1 MSRLFIYDTSN
12 FIDFPIGGQLTS
24 IGNFL
29 RFICEEHP
37 ERTEDIV
44 LVGVTLCQGEI
55 GKIKKVNLYGRQISF
70 LPVTTA
76 EKDLGNTASSLRL
89 KYVKGLLKC
98 RKLLKIT
105 KRDCNYVHSPEAYGI
120 VKLFCPVAQ
129 CVIFSHGS
137 YFNMERG
144 FRFFQKNLLVK
155 KGFVL
160 YLKWVLR
167 SANLILLLDKDSL
180 RDYKPYNSN
189 LVQVGNSIICPE
201 LPEGRHI
208 LAEGRVREILFVGR
222 LSKDKRVEPII
233 RAVEDMGKAG
243 CGGESRGKAGSG
255 SEGSGSAGSE
265 SEGSGKVDSKSEA
278 DEEKAGLLESG
289 LRLTIVGDGE
299 EYRNLIPYA
308 GERIRF
314 VGAVPPNEVKEYMQ
328 NSDILVMNS
337 AFEGIP
343 MTILEAISYGL
354 PVVSTNVGGIG
365 EVLHFGQDSEE
376 TDGTA
381 ESIRGAIGRIEDHY
395 DVYSRNA
402 YENSKAYDY
411 RILNRKVY
419 DLLCG
424 YWRG

>member
-37 ERTEDIV
+37 ERTDDIV
-44 LVGVTLCQGEI
+44 LVGVTLCQGEV
-55 GKIKKVNLYGRQISF
+55 GKIKKINLYGRQISF

-98 RKLLKIT
+98 RKLLKIA

-120 VKLFCPVAQ
+120 VRLFCPVAR

-160 YLKWVLR
+160 YLKWVLK

-201 LPEGRHI
+201 LPEGMHVLR
-208 LAEGRVREILFVGR
+208 EGKVREILFVGR

-243 CGGESRGKAGSG
+243 FGE
-255 SEGSGSAGSE
+255 EGSGMD
-265 SEGSGKVDSKSEA
+265 GSGI
-278 DEEKAGLLESG
+278 
-289 LRLTIVGDGE
+289 RLTIVGDGE
-299 EYRNLIPYA
+299 EYHNLIPYA

-314 VGAVPPNEVKEYMQ
+314 VGAVPPKEVKEYMQ

-337 AFEGIP
+337 SFEGLP

-365 EVLHFGQDSEE
+365 EALHFGQDSEE

-381 ESIRGAIGRIEDHY
+381 EGIQAAIGRIEAHY

-411 RILNRKVY
+411 RTLNRKVY

-424 YWRG
+424 YWGC

>member
-55 GKIKKVNLYGRQISF
+55 GKIKKINLYGRQISF

-89 KYVKGLLKC
+89 RYVKGLLKC
-98 RKLLKIT
+98 RKLLKIA

-120 VKLFCPVAQ
+120 VKLFCPVAR

-201 LPEGRHI
+201 LPEGRHV
-208 LAEGRVREILFVGR
+208 LREGKVREILFVGR

-243 CGGESRGKAGSG
+243 FGE
-255 SEGSGSAGSE
+255 EGSGMDGSE
-265 SEGSGKVDSKSEA
+265 I
-278 DEEKAGLLESG
+278 
-289 LRLTIVGDGE
+289 RLTIVGDGE
-299 EYRNLIPYA
+299 EYHNLIPYA

-314 VGAVPPNEVKEYMQ
+314 VGAVPPL
-328 NSDILVMNS
+328 SLIH
-337 AFEGIP
+337 I
-343 MTILEAISYGL
+343 
-354 PVVSTNVGGIG
+354 
-365 EVLHFGQDSEE
+365 
-376 TDGTA
+376 
-381 ESIRGAIGRIEDHY
+381 
-395 DVYSRNA
+395 
-402 YENSKAYDY
+402 
-411 RILNRKVY
+411 
-419 DLLCG
+419 
-424 YWRG
+424 

>member
-44 LVGVTLCQGEI
+44 LVGVTLCQGEV
-55 GKIKKVNLYGRQISF
+55 GKIKKINLYGRQISF

-98 RKLLKIT
+98 RKLLKIA

-120 VKLFCPVAQ
+120 VKLFCPVAR

-201 LPEGRHI
+201 LPEGMHVLR
-208 LAEGRVREILFVGR
+208 EGKVREILFVGR

-233 RAVEDMGKAG
+233 RAVEGMGKAG
-243 CGGESRGKAGSG
+243 FGE
-255 SEGSGSAGSE
+255 EGSGMDGSE
-265 SEGSGKVDSKSEA
+265 I
-278 DEEKAGLLESG
+278 
-289 LRLTIVGDGE
+289 RLTIVGDGE
-299 EYRNLIPYA
+299 EYHNLIPYA

-314 VGAVPPNEVKEYMQ
+314 VGAVPPKEVKEYMQ

-337 AFEGIP
+337 SFEGVP

-365 EVLHFGQDSEE
+365 EALHFGQDSEE
-376 TDGTA
+376 TDGTEEGIQA
-381 ESIRGAIGRIEDHY
+381 AIRRIEAHY

-411 RILNRKVY
+411 RTLNRKVY

-424 YWRG
+424 YWGC

>member
-55 GKIKKVNLYGRQISF
+55 GKIKKINLYGRQISF

-89 KYVKGLLKC
+89 RYVKGLLKC
-98 RKLLKIT
+98 RKLLKIA

-120 VKLFCPVAQ
+120 VKLFCPVAR
-129 CVIFSHGS
+129 CIIFSHGS

-201 LPEGRHI
+201 LPEGRHV
-208 LAEGRVREILFVGR
+208 LREGKVREILFVGR

-233 RAVEDMGKAG
+233 RAVEGM
-243 CGGESRGKAGSG
+243 GKAGSG
-255 SEGSGSAGSE
+255 DEGSGMDGSE
-265 SEGSGKVDSKSEA
+265 T
-278 DEEKAGLLESG
+278 
-289 LRLTIVGDGE
+289 RLTIVGDGE
-299 EYRNLIPYA
+299 EYHNLIPYA

-314 VGAVPPNEVKEYMQ
+314 VGAVPPKEVKEYMQ

-337 AFEGIP
+337 SFEGVP

-365 EVLHFGQDSEE
+365 EALHFGQDSEE

-381 ESIRGAIGRIEDHY
+381 EGIQAAIRRIEAHY

-411 RILNRKVY
+411 RTLNRKVY

-424 YWRG
+424 YWGC

>member
-29 RFICEEHP
+29 RFVCEEHP

-44 LVGVTLCQGEI
+44 LVGVTLCEEEI
-55 GKIKKVNLYGRQISF
+55 GKIRKINLYGRRIAF

-98 RKLLKIT
+98 RKLLRIT

-120 VKLFCPVAQ
+120 VKLFCPAAR

-137 YFNMERG
+137 YFNMEKG
-144 FRFFQKNLLVK
+144 FRFFRKNVLVK

-201 LPEGRHI
+201 LPEGRHV
-208 LAEGRVREILFVGR
+208 LKEGKVREILFVGR

-233 RAVEDMGKAG
+233 RAIAG
-243 CGGESRGKAGSG
+243 M
-255 SEGSGSAGSE
+255 GSAGQGGNADNGNAE
-265 SEGSGKVDSKSEA
+265 REKVEWGED
-278 DEEKAGLLESG
+278 AGQG
-289 LRLTIVGDGE
+289 GNTGGMRLTIVGDGE
-299 EYRNLIPYA
+299 EYGNLIPYA

-314 VGAVPPNEVKEYMQ
+314 VGAVPPGEVKEYMQ

-365 EVLHFGQDSEE
+365 EALHFGQDSEE

-381 ESIRGAIGRIEDHY
+381 ESIRAAIGRIEAHY

-402 YENSKAYDY
+402 YENSKAFDY

-424 YWRG
+424 YWGA

>member
-55 GKIKKVNLYGRQISF
+55 GKIKKINLYGRQISF

-98 RKLLKIT
+98 RKLLKIA

-120 VKLFCPVAQ
+120 VKLFCPVAR

-201 LPEGRHI
+201 LPEGRHV
-208 LAEGRVREILFVGR
+208 LREGKVREILFVGR

-233 RAVEDMGKAG
+233 RAVEGM
-243 CGGESRGKAGSG
+243 GKAGSG
-255 SEGSGSAGSE
+255 DEGSGMD
-265 SEGSGKVDSKSEA
+265 GSGI
-278 DEEKAGLLESG
+278 
-289 LRLTIVGDGE
+289 RLTIVGDGE
-299 EYRNLIPYA
+299 EYHNLIPYA

-314 VGAVPPNEVKEYMQ
+314 VGAVPPKEVKEYMQ

-337 AFEGIP
+337 SFEGVP

-365 EVLHFGQDSEE
+365 EALHFGQDSEE
-376 TDGTA
+376 TDGTEEGIQA
-381 ESIRGAIGRIEDHY
+381 AIRRIEAHY

-411 RILNRKVY
+411 RTLNRKVY

-424 YWRG
+424 YWGC

>member
-89 KYVKGLLKC
+89 RYVKGLLKC
-98 RKLLKIT
+98 RKLLKIA

-120 VKLFCPVAQ
+120 VKLFCPVAR

-201 LPEGRHI
+201 LPEGRHV
-208 LAEGRVREILFVGR
+208 LREGKVREILFVGR

-233 RAVEDMGKAG
+233 RAVEGMGKAG
-243 CGGESRGKAGSG
+243 FGE
-255 SEGSGSAGSE
+255 EGSGMDGSE
-265 SEGSGKVDSKSEA
+265 I
-278 DEEKAGLLESG
+278 
-289 LRLTIVGDGE
+289 RLTIVGDGE
-299 EYRNLIPYA
+299 EYHNLIPYA

-314 VGAVPPNEVKEYMQ
+314 VGAVPPKEVKEYMQ

-337 AFEGIP
+337 SFEGVP

-365 EVLHFGQDSEE
+365 EALHFGQDSEE

-381 ESIRGAIGRIEDHY
+381 EGIQAAIRRIEAHY

-411 RILNRKVY
+411 RTLNRKVY

-424 YWRG
+424 YWGC

>member
-55 GKIKKVNLYGRQISF
+55 GKIKKINLYGRQISF

-89 KYVKGLLKC
+89 RYVKGLLKC
-98 RKLLKIT
+98 RKLLKIA

-120 VKLFCPVAQ
+120 VKLFCPVAR

-201 LPEGRHI
+201 LPKGRHV
-208 LAEGRVREILFVGR
+208 LREGKVREILFVGR

-233 RAVEDMGKAG
+233 RAVEGM
-243 CGGESRGKAGSG
+243 GKAGSG
-255 SEGSGSAGSE
+255 DEGSGMDGSE
-265 SEGSGKVDSKSEA
+265 T
-278 DEEKAGLLESG
+278 
-289 LRLTIVGDGE
+289 RLTIVGDGE
-299 EYRNLIPYA
+299 EYHNLIPYA

-314 VGAVPPNEVKEYMQ
+314 VGAVPPKEVKEYMQ

-337 AFEGIP
+337 SFEGVP

-365 EVLHFGQDSEE
+365 EALHFGQDSEE

-381 ESIRGAIGRIEDHY
+381 EGIQAAIRRIEAHY

-411 RILNRKVY
+411 RTLNRKVY

-424 YWRG
+424 YWGC

>member
-29 RFICEEHP
+29 RFVCEEHP

-44 LVGVTLCQGEI
+44 LVGVTLCEEEI
-55 GKIKKVNLYGRQISF
+55 GKIREINLYGRRIAF

-98 RKLLKIT
+98 RKLLKIS

-120 VKLFCPVAQ
+120 VKLFCPAAR

-137 YFNMERG
+137 YFNMEKG
-144 FRFFQKNLLVK
+144 FRFFRKNVLVK

-201 LPEGRHI
+201 LPEGRHV
-208 LAEGRVREILFVGR
+208 LKEGNVREILFVGR

-233 RAVEDMGKAG
+233 RAIADM
-243 CGGESRGKAGSG
+243 
-255 SEGSGSAGSE
+255 GSAGQ
-265 SEGSGKVDSKSEA
+265 GGNA
-278 DEEKAGLLESG
+278 DNGNAEYGECAGQGGNTGG

-299 EYRNLIPYA
+299 EYHNLISYA

-314 VGAVPPNEVKEYMQ
+314 VGAVPPGEVKEYMQ
-328 NSDILVMNS
+328 SSDILVMNS

-365 EVLHFGQDSEE
+365 EALHFGQDSEE

-381 ESIRGAIGRIEDHY
+381 ESIRAAIGRIEAHY

-402 YENSKAYDY
+402 YENSKAFDY

-419 DLLCG
+419 GLLCG
-424 YWRG
+424 YWGA

>member
-201 LPEGRHI
+201 LPEGMHVLR
-208 LAEGRVREILFVGR
+208 EGKVREILFVGR

-233 RAVEDMGKAG
+233 RAVEGMGKAG
-243 CGGESRGKAGSG
+243 FGE
-255 SEGSGSAGSE
+255 EGSGMDGSE
-265 SEGSGKVDSKSEA
+265 I
-278 DEEKAGLLESG
+278 
-289 LRLTIVGDGE
+289 RLTIVGDGE
-299 EYRNLIPYA
+299 EYHNLIPYA
-308 GERIRF
+308 GERICF
-314 VGAVPPNEVKEYMQ
+314 VGAVLPKEVKEYMQ

-337 AFEGIP
+337 SFEGVP

-365 EVLHFGQDSEE
+365 EALHFGQDSEE

-381 ESIRGAIGRIEDHY
+381 EGIQAAIRRIEAHY

-411 RILNRKVY
+411 RTLNRKVY

-424 YWRG
+424 YWGC

>member
-44 LVGVTLCQGEI
+44 LVGVTLCQGEV
-55 GKIKKVNLYGRQISF
+55 GKIKKINLYGRQISF

-98 RKLLKIT
+98 RKLLKIA

-120 VKLFCPVAQ
+120 VRLFCPVAR

-201 LPEGRHI
+201 LPEGRHV
-208 LAEGRVREILFVGR
+208 LREGKVREILFVGR

-233 RAVEDMGKAG
+233 RAVEGMGKAG
-243 CGGESRGKAGSG
+243 FGE
-255 SEGSGSAGSE
+255 EGSGMDGSE
-265 SEGSGKVDSKSEA
+265 I
-278 DEEKAGLLESG
+278 
-289 LRLTIVGDGE
+289 RLTIVGDGE
-299 EYRNLIPYA
+299 EYHNLIPYA

-314 VGAVPPNEVKEYMQ
+314 VGAVPPKEVKEYMQ

-337 AFEGIP
+337 SFEGVP

-365 EVLHFGQDSEE
+365 EALHFGQDSEE

-381 ESIRGAIGRIEDHY
+381 EGIQAAIRRIEAHY

-411 RILNRKVY
+411 RTLNRKVY

-424 YWRG
+424 YWGC

>member
-55 GKIKKVNLYGRQISF
+55 GKIKKINLYGKQISF

-89 KYVKGLLKC
+89 RYVKGLLKC
-98 RKLLKIT
+98 RKLLKIA

-120 VKLFCPVAQ
+120 VKLFCPVAR

-144 FRFFQKNLLVK
+144 FRFFRKNLLVK

-201 LPEGRHI
+201 LPEGRHV
-208 LAEGRVREILFVGR
+208 LREGKVREILFVGR

-233 RAVEDMGKAG
+233 RAVEGMGKAG
-243 CGGESRGKAGSG
+243 FGE
-255 SEGSGSAGSE
+255 EGSGMDGSE
-265 SEGSGKVDSKSEA
+265 I
-278 DEEKAGLLESG
+278 
-289 LRLTIVGDGE
+289 RLTIVGDGE
-299 EYRNLIPYA
+299 EYHNLIPYA

-314 VGAVPPNEVKEYMQ
+314 VGAVPPKEVKEYMQ

-337 AFEGIP
+337 SFEGVP

-365 EVLHFGQDSEE
+365 EALHFGQDSEE

-381 ESIRGAIGRIEDHY
+381 EGIQAAIRRIESHY

-411 RILNRKVY
+411 RTLNRKVY

-424 YWRG
+424 YWGC

>member
-55 GKIKKVNLYGRQISF
+55 GKIKKINLYGRQISF

-76 EKDLGNTASSLRL
+76 ERDLGNTASSLRL
-89 KYVKGLLKC
+89 RYVKGLLKC
-98 RKLLKIT
+98 RKLLKIA

-120 VKLFCPVAQ
+120 VKLFCPVAR

-201 LPEGRHI
+201 LPEGRHV
-208 LAEGRVREILFVGR
+208 LREGKVREILFVGR

-233 RAVEDMGKAG
+233 RAVEGM
-243 CGGESRGKAGSG
+243 GKAGSG
-255 SEGSGSAGSE
+255 DEGSGMDGSE
-265 SEGSGKVDSKSEA
+265 I
-278 DEEKAGLLESG
+278 
-289 LRLTIVGDGE
+289 RLTIVGDGE
-299 EYRNLIPYA
+299 EYHNLIPYA

-314 VGAVPPNEVKEYMQ
+314 VGAVPPKEVKEYMQ

-337 AFEGIP
+337 SFEGVP

-365 EVLHFGQDSEE
+365 EALHFGQDSEE

-381 ESIRGAIGRIEDHY
+381 EGIQAAIGRIEAHY

-411 RILNRKVY
+411 RTLNRKVY

-424 YWRG
+424 YWGG

>member
-55 GKIKKVNLYGRQISF
+55 GKIKKINLYGRQISF

-89 KYVKGLLKC
+89 RYVKGLLKC
-98 RKLLKIT
+98 RKLLKIA

-120 VKLFCPVAQ
+120 VKLFCPVAR

-201 LPEGRHI
+201 LPEGRHV
-208 LAEGRVREILFVGR
+208 LREGKVREILFVGR

-233 RAVEDMGKAG
+233 RAVEGMGKAG
-243 CGGESRGKAGSG
+243 FGE
-255 SEGSGSAGSE
+255 EGSGMDGGE
-265 SEGSGKVDSKSEA
+265 I
-278 DEEKAGLLESG
+278 
-289 LRLTIVGDGE
+289 RLTIVGDGE
-299 EYRNLIPYA
+299 EYHNLIPYA

-314 VGAVPPNEVKEYMQ
+314 VGAVPPKEVKEYMQ

-337 AFEGIP
+337 SFEGVP

-365 EVLHFGQDSEE
+365 EALHFGQDSEE
-376 TDGTA
+376 TDGTEEGIQA
-381 ESIRGAIGRIEDHY
+381 AIRRIEAHY

-411 RILNRKVY
+411 RTLNRKVY

-424 YWRG
+424 YWGC

>member
-55 GKIKKVNLYGRQISF
+55 GKIKKINLYGRQISF

-89 KYVKGLLKC
+89 RYVKGLLKC
-98 RKLLKIT
+98 RKLLKIA

-120 VKLFCPVAQ
+120 VKLFCPVAR

-201 LPEGRHI
+201 LPEGRHV
-208 LAEGRVREILFVGR
+208 LREGKVREILFVGR

-233 RAVEDMGKAG
+233 RAVEGMGKAG
-243 CGGESRGKAGSG
+243 FGE
-255 SEGSGSAGSE
+255 EGSGMDGSE
-265 SEGSGKVDSKSEA
+265 I
-278 DEEKAGLLESG
+278 
-289 LRLTIVGDGE
+289 RLTIVGDGE
-299 EYRNLIPYA
+299 EYHNLIPYA
-308 GERIRF
+308 GEHIRF
-314 VGAVPPNEVKEYMQ
+314 VGAVPPKEVKEYMQ

-337 AFEGIP
+337 SFEGVP

-365 EVLHFGQDSEE
+365 EALHFGQDSEE

-381 ESIRGAIGRIEDHY
+381 EGIQAAIGRIEAHY

-411 RILNRKVY
+411 RTLNRKVY

-424 YWRG
+424 YWGC

>member
-55 GKIKKVNLYGRQISF
+55 GKIKKINLYGRQISF

-89 KYVKGLLKC
+89 RYVKGLLKC
-98 RKLLKIT
+98 RKLLKIA

-120 VKLFCPVAQ
+120 VKLFCPVAR

-160 YLKWVLR
+160 YLKWVLK

-201 LPEGRHI
+201 LPEGRHV
-208 LAEGRVREILFVGR
+208 LREGKVREILFVGR

-233 RAVEDMGKAG
+233 RAVEGMGKAG
-243 CGGESRGKAGSG
+243 FGE
-255 SEGSGSAGSE
+255 EGSGMDGGE
-265 SEGSGKVDSKSEA
+265 I
-278 DEEKAGLLESG
+278 
-289 LRLTIVGDGE
+289 RLTIVGDGE
-299 EYRNLIPYA
+299 EYHNLIPYA

-314 VGAVPPNEVKEYMQ
+314 VGAVPPKEVKEYMQ

-337 AFEGIP
+337 SFEGVP

-365 EVLHFGQDSEE
+365 EALHFGQDSEE
-376 TDGTA
+376 TDGTEEGIQA
-381 ESIRGAIGRIEDHY
+381 AIRRIEAHY

-411 RILNRKVY
+411 RTLNRKVY

-424 YWRG
+424 YWGC

>member
-1 MSRLFIYDTSN
+1 VSRLFIYDTSN

-29 RFICEEHP
+29 RFICEELP

-55 GKIKKVNLYGRQISF
+55 GKIKKINLYGRQISF

-89 KYVKGLLKC
+89 RYVKGLLKC
-98 RKLLKIT
+98 RKLLKIA

-120 VKLFCPVAQ
+120 VKLFCPVAR

-144 FRFFQKNLLVK
+144 FRFFRKNLLVK

-201 LPEGRHI
+201 LPEGRHV
-208 LAEGRVREILFVGR
+208 LREGKVREILFVGR

-233 RAVEDMGKAG
+233 RAVEGMGKAG
-243 CGGESRGKAGSG
+243 FGE
-255 SEGSGSAGSE
+255 EGSGMDGSE
-265 SEGSGKVDSKSEA
+265 I
-278 DEEKAGLLESG
+278 
-289 LRLTIVGDGE
+289 RLTIVGDGE
-299 EYRNLIPYA
+299 EYHNLIPYA

-314 VGAVPPNEVKEYMQ
+314 VGAVPPKEVKEYMQ

-337 AFEGIP
+337 SFEGVP

-365 EVLHFGQDSEE
+365 EALHFGQDSEE
-376 TDGTA
+376 TDGTEEGIQA
-381 ESIRGAIGRIEDHY
+381 AIRRIEAHY

-411 RILNRKVY
+411 RTLNRKVY

-424 YWRG
+424 YWGC

>member
-44 LVGVTLCQGEI
+44 LVGVTLCQGEV
-55 GKIKKVNLYGRQISF
+55 GKIKKINLYGRQISF

-98 RKLLKIT
+98 RKLLKIA

-120 VKLFCPVAQ
+120 VKLFCPVAR

-201 LPEGRHI
+201 LPEGMHVLR
-208 LAEGRVREILFVGR
+208 EGKVREILFVGR

-233 RAVEDMGKAG
+233 RAVEGM
-243 CGGESRGKAGSG
+243 GKAGSG
-255 SEGSGSAGSE
+255 DEGSGMD
-265 SEGSGKVDSKSEA
+265 GSGI
-278 DEEKAGLLESG
+278 
-289 LRLTIVGDGE
+289 RLTIVGDGE
-299 EYRNLIPYA
+299 EYHNLIPYA

-314 VGAVPPNEVKEYMQ
+314 VGAVPPKEVKEYMQ

-337 AFEGIP
+337 SFEGVP

-365 EVLHFGQDSEE
+365 EALHFGQDSEE

-381 ESIRGAIGRIEDHY
+381 EGIQAAIRRIEAHY

-411 RILNRKVY
+411 RTLNRKVY

-424 YWRG
+424 YWGC

>member
-12 FIDFPIGGQLTS
+12 FIDFPNGGQLTS

-55 GKIKKVNLYGRQISF
+55 GKIKKINLYGRQISF

-89 KYVKGLLKC
+89 RYVKGLLKC
-98 RKLLKIT
+98 RKLLKIA

-120 VKLFCPVAQ
+120 VKLFCPVAR

-201 LPEGRHI
+201 LPEGRHV
-208 LAEGRVREILFVGR
+208 LREGKVREILFVGR

-233 RAVEDMGKAG
+233 RAVEGM
-243 CGGESRGKAGSG
+243 GKAGSG
-255 SEGSGSAGSE
+255 DEGSGMDGSE
-265 SEGSGKVDSKSEA
+265 T
-278 DEEKAGLLESG
+278 
-289 LRLTIVGDGE
+289 RLTIVGDGE
-299 EYRNLIPYA
+299 EYHNLIPYA

-314 VGAVPPNEVKEYMQ
+314 VGAVPPKEVKEYMQ

-337 AFEGIP
+337 SFEGVP

-365 EVLHFGQDSEE
+365 EALHFGQDSEE

-381 ESIRGAIGRIEDHY
+381 EGIQAAIRRIEAHY

-411 RILNRKVY
+411 RTLNRKVY

-424 YWRG
+424 YWGC

>member
-55 GKIKKVNLYGRQISF
+55 GKIKKINLYGRQISF

-89 KYVKGLLKC
+89 RYVKGLLKC
-98 RKLLKIT
+98 RKLLKIA

-120 VKLFCPVAQ
+120 VKLFCPVAR

-144 FRFFQKNLLVK
+144 FRFFRKNLLVK

-201 LPEGRHI
+201 LPEGRHV
-208 LAEGRVREILFVGR
+208 LREGKVREILFVGR

-243 CGGESRGKAGSG
+243 FGE
-255 SEGSGSAGSE
+255 EGSGMDGSE
-265 SEGSGKVDSKSEA
+265 I
-278 DEEKAGLLESG
+278 
-289 LRLTIVGDGE
+289 RLTIVGDGE
-299 EYRNLIPYA
+299 EYHNLIPYA

-314 VGAVPPNEVKEYMQ
+314 VGAVPPKEVKEYMQ

-337 AFEGIP
+337 SFEGVP

-365 EVLHFGQDSEE
+365 EALHFGQDSEE
-376 TDGTA
+376 TDGTEEGIQA
-381 ESIRGAIGRIEDHY
+381 AIRRIEAHY

-411 RILNRKVY
+411 RTLNRKVY

-424 YWRG
+424 YWGC

>member
-55 GKIKKVNLYGRQISF
+55 GKIKKINLYGRQISF

-89 KYVKGLLKC
+89 RYVKGLLKC
-98 RKLLKIT
+98 RKLLKIA

-120 VKLFCPVAQ
+120 VKLFCPVAR

-144 FRFFQKNLLVK
+144 FRFFRKNLLVK

-201 LPEGRHI
+201 LPEGRHV
-208 LAEGRVREILFVGR
+208 LREGKVREILFVGR

-233 RAVEDMGKAG
+233 RAVEGMGKAG
-243 CGGESRGKAGSG
+243 FGE
-255 SEGSGSAGSE
+255 EGSGMDGSE
-265 SEGSGKVDSKSEA
+265 I
-278 DEEKAGLLESG
+278 
-289 LRLTIVGDGE
+289 RLTIVGDGE
-299 EYRNLIPYA
+299 EYHNLIPYA

-314 VGAVPPNEVKEYMQ
+314 VGAVPPKEVKEYMQ

-337 AFEGIP
+337 SFEGVP

-365 EVLHFGQDSEE
+365 EALHFGQDSEE

-381 ESIRGAIGRIEDHY
+381 EGIQAAIGRIEAHY

-411 RILNRKVY
+411 RTLNRKVY

-424 YWRG
+424 YWGC

>member
-55 GKIKKVNLYGRQISF
+55 GKIKKINLYGRQISF

-89 KYVKGLLKC
+89 RYVKGLLKC
-98 RKLLKIT
+98 RKLLKIA

-120 VKLFCPVAQ
+120 VKLFCPVAR

-144 FRFFQKNLLVK
+144 FRFFRKNLLVK

-201 LPEGRHI
+201 LPEGRHV
-208 LAEGRVREILFVGR
+208 LREGKVREILFVGR

-233 RAVEDMGKAG
+233 RAVEGMGKAG
-243 CGGESRGKAGSG
+243 FGE
-255 SEGSGSAGSE
+255 EGSGMDGSE
-265 SEGSGKVDSKSEA
+265 T
-278 DEEKAGLLESG
+278 
-289 LRLTIVGDGE
+289 RLTIVGDGE
-299 EYRNLIPYA
+299 EYHNLIPYA

-314 VGAVPPNEVKEYMQ
+314 VGAVPPKEVKEYMQ

-337 AFEGIP
+337 SFEGVP

-365 EVLHFGQDSEE
+365 EALHFGQDSEE

-381 ESIRGAIGRIEDHY
+381 EGIQAAIRRIEAHY

-411 RILNRKVY
+411 RTLNRKVY

-424 YWRG
+424 YWGC

>member
-55 GKIKKVNLYGRQISF
+55 GKIKKINLYGRQISF

-89 KYVKGLLKC
+89 RYVKGLLKC
-98 RKLLKIT
+98 RKLLKIA

-120 VKLFCPVAQ
+120 VKLFCPVAR

-144 FRFFQKNLLVK
+144 FRFFRKNLLVK

-201 LPEGRHI
+201 LPEGRHV
-208 LAEGRVREILFVGR
+208 LREGKVREILFVGR

-233 RAVEDMGKAG
+233 RAVEGMGKAG
-243 CGGESRGKAGSG
+243 FGE
-255 SEGSGSAGSE
+255 EGSGMDGSE
-265 SEGSGKVDSKSEA
+265 I
-278 DEEKAGLLESG
+278 
-289 LRLTIVGDGE
+289 RLTIVGDGE
-299 EYRNLIPYA
+299 EYHNLIPYA

-314 VGAVPPNEVKEYMQ
+314 VGAVPPKEVKEYMQ

-337 AFEGIP
+337 SFEGVP

-365 EVLHFGQDSEE
+365 EALHFGQDSEE

-381 ESIRGAIGRIEDHY
+381 EGIQAAIGRIEAHY

-424 YWRG
+424 YWGG

>member
-37 ERTEDIV
+37 ERTEDIM

-55 GKIKKVNLYGRQISF
+55 GKIKKINLYGKQISF

-243 CGGESRGKAGSG
+243 CRDEGSGKAGSR
-255 SEGSGSAGSE
+255 
-265 SEGSGKVDSKSEA
+265 SEA
-278 DEEKAGLLESG
+278 DGENPGLLESG
-289 LRLTIVGDGE
+289 ICLTIVGDGE
-299 EYRNLIPYA
+299 EYRSLIPYA
-308 GERIRF
+308 SECIRF

-381 ESIRGAIGRIEDHY
+381 EDIQAAIRRIENHY

>member
-55 GKIKKVNLYGRQISF
+55 GKIKKINLYGRQISF

-76 EKDLGNTASSLRL
+76 EKDVGNTASSLRL
-89 KYVKGLLKC
+89 RYVKGLLKC
-98 RKLLKIT
+98 RKLLKIA

-120 VKLFCPVAQ
+120 VKLFCPVAR

-201 LPEGRHI
+201 LPEGRHV
-208 LAEGRVREILFVGR
+208 LREGKVREILFVGR

-233 RAVEDMGKAG
+233 RAVEGM
-243 CGGESRGKAGSG
+243 GKAGSG
-255 SEGSGSAGSE
+255 DEGSGMDGSE
-265 SEGSGKVDSKSEA
+265 T
-278 DEEKAGLLESG
+278 
-289 LRLTIVGDGE
+289 RLTIVGDGE
-299 EYRNLIPYA
+299 EYHNLIPYA

-314 VGAVPPNEVKEYMQ
+314 VGAVPPKEVKEYMQ

-337 AFEGIP
+337 SFEGVP

-365 EVLHFGQDSEE
+365 EALHFGQDSEE

-381 ESIRGAIGRIEDHY
+381 EGIQAAIRRIEAHY

-411 RILNRKVY
+411 RTLNRKVY

-424 YWRG
+424 YWGC

>member
-55 GKIKKVNLYGRQISF
+55 GKIKKINLYGRQISF

-89 KYVKGLLKC
+89 RYVKGLLKC
-98 RKLLKIT
+98 RKLLKIA

-120 VKLFCPVAQ
+120 VKLFCPVAR

-201 LPEGRHI
+201 LPEGRHV
-208 LAEGRVREILFVGR
+208 LREGKVREILFVGR

-243 CGGESRGKAGSG
+243 FGE
-255 SEGSGSAGSE
+255 EGSGMDGSE
-265 SEGSGKVDSKSEA
+265 I
-278 DEEKAGLLESG
+278 
-289 LRLTIVGDGE
+289 RLTIVGDGE
-299 EYRNLIPYA
+299 EYHNLIPYA

-314 VGAVPPNEVKEYMQ
+314 VGAVPPKEVKEYMQ

-337 AFEGIP
+337 SFEGVP

-365 EVLHFGQDSEE
+365 EALHFGQDSEE
-376 TDGTA
+376 TDGTEEGIQA
-381 ESIRGAIGRIEDHY
+381 AIRRIEAHY

-411 RILNRKVY
+411 RTLNRKVY

-424 YWRG
+424 YWGC

>member
-1 MSRLFIYDTSN
+1 M
-12 FIDFPIGGQLTS
+12 
-24 IGNFL
+24 
-29 RFICEEHP
+29 
-37 ERTEDIV
+37 
-44 LVGVTLCQGEI
+44 
-55 GKIKKVNLYGRQISF
+55 KI
-70 LPVTTA
+70 A
-76 EKDLGNTASSLRL
+76 
-89 KYVKGLLKC
+89 
-98 RKLLKIT
+98 

-120 VKLFCPVAQ
+120 VKLFCPVAR

-201 LPEGRHI
+201 LPEGRHV
-208 LAEGRVREILFVGR
+208 LREGKVREILFVGR

-233 RAVEDMGKAG
+233 RAVEGMGKAG
-243 CGGESRGKAGSG
+243 FGE
-255 SEGSGSAGSE
+255 EGSGMDGSE
-265 SEGSGKVDSKSEA
+265 I
-278 DEEKAGLLESG
+278 
-289 LRLTIVGDGE
+289 RLTIVGDGE
-299 EYRNLIPYA
+299 EYHNLIPYA

-314 VGAVPPNEVKEYMQ
+314 VGAVPPKEVKEYMQ

-337 AFEGIP
+337 SFEGVP
-343 MTILEAISYGL
+343 MTILGAISYGL

-365 EVLHFGQDSEE
+365 EALHFGQDSEE

-381 ESIRGAIGRIEDHY
+381 EGIQAAIRRIESHY

-411 RILNRKVY
+411 RTLNRKVY

-424 YWRG
+424 YWGC